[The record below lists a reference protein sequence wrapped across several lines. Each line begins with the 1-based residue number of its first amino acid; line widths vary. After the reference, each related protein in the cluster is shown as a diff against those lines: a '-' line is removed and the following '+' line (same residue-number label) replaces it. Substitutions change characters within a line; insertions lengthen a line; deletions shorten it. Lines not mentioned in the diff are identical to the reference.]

1 MARKRKPKIVERK
14 LGKERAWGIA
24 TYHYDERKRNVIEI
38 DPRLSARRHLEVMCH
53 EALHLAL
60 PHLTDT
66 GNDADN
72 AKGEAEVDRLGK
84 IVSEALWL
92 ANYRRVHLPKHTTPV
107 RISVPKKSPK
117 RKSK

>member
-1 MARKRKPKIVERK
+1 M
-14 LGKERAWGIA
+14 
-24 TYHYDERKRNVIEI
+24 
-38 DPRLSARRHLEVMCH
+38 EVMCH

-66 GNDADN
+66 GNDAEN
-72 AKGEAEVDRLGK
+72 AKGEAEVDRIGK

-92 ANYRRVHLPKHTTPV
+92 ADYRRVHLPKHTTPV
-107 RISVPKKSPK
+107 RITKKSSK

>member
-14 LGKERAWGIA
+14 LGKEQAWGIA
-24 TYHYDERKRNVIEI
+24 TFHYDERKRNTIEI

-53 EALHLAL
+53 ESLHLAL

-66 GNDADN
+66 GNDAEN
-72 AKGEAEVDRLGK
+72 AKGEAEVDRIGK

-92 ANYRRVHLPKHTTPV
+92 ADYRRVHLPKHTTPV
-107 RISVPKKSPK
+107 RITKKSPK